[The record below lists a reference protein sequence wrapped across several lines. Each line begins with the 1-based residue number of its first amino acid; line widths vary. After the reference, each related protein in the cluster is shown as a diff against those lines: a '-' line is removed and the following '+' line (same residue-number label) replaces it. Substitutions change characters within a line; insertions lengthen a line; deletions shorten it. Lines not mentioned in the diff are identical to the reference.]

1 MKACG
6 ERKPYT
12 IPLPAKLIRFIQ
24 GKPTKIVLE
33 IGCGYGRA
41 CFFLHKHGLEVTG
54 VDLDRVQVRLASED
68 AERRKIRQGISLV
81 VNDARNLC
89 FPDCSF
95 DVVTMLGI
103 LTLVSR
109 SRRPRIMNEVHRVV
123 KPSGYVFV
131 EEFGRTWENPVY
143 RKRYRDD
150 ARVTGELGTITVRDE
165 SGIILHFSHHFTR
178 QEIRS
183 LLKGFSIISFE
194 EDFFT
199 SYYHRNWV
207 KGYTVLAQ
215 KQAARGTLLCGT
227 VRQV

>member
-24 GKPTKIVLE
+24 GKPSRIVLE

-41 CFFLHKHGLEVTG
+41 CFFLHEQGLEVVG

-68 AERRKIRQGISLV
+68 AKRRKIRQGMSLV
-81 VNDARNLC
+81 VNDARDLC
-89 FPDCSF
+89 FPDRSF
-95 DVVTMLGI
+95 DAVTMLGV
-103 LTLVSR
+103 LTLVPKSGG
-109 SRRPRIMNEVHRVV
+109 PKIINEIDRILR
-123 KPSGYVFV
+123 PSGYVFV

-150 ARVTGELGTITVRDE
+150 AKVTGEMGTVTVRDE
-165 SGIILHFSHHFTR
+165 SGKILHFCHHFTR

-183 LLKGFSIISFE
+183 LLKDFSIKSFE
-194 EDFFT
+194 EDVFT
-199 SYYHRNWV
+199 SYYHKNWV
-207 KGYTVLAQ
+207 KGYTILAQ
-215 KQAARGTLLCGT
+215 KQAANGKPLCGT
-227 VRQV
+227 VQQV

>member
-12 IPLPAKLIRFIQ
+12 IPLPAKLISFIQ
-24 GKPTKIVLE
+24 GKPTRIVLE

-41 CFFLHKHGLEVTG
+41 CFFLHEHGLKVVG

-68 AERRKIRQGISLV
+68 AKKRKIRQGMSLV
-81 VNDARNLC
+81 VNDARDLC
-89 FPDCSF
+89 FSDCSF
-95 DVVTMLGI
+95 DAVTMVGV
-103 LTLVSR
+103 LTLVPKSG
-109 SRRPRIMNEVHRVV
+109 RPRIMNEVDRILR
-123 KPSGYVFV
+123 PSGYVFV

-150 ARVTGELGTITVRDE
+150 AEVTGEMGTVTVRDE
-165 SGIILHFSHHFTR
+165 SGMILHFGHHFTR
-178 QEIRS
+178 REICS

-194 EDFFT
+194 EGVFA

-207 KGYTVLAQ
+207 KGYTILAQ
-215 KQAARGTLLCGT
+215 KQAARGKPLCGT
-227 VRQV
+227 VQQV